1 MGGASV
7 AARRGSNQR
16 GPVASLV
23 LLMLH
28 MSVSWSDKPPIG
40 HGSRK
45 QPTRAKAQLA
55 AAPFQI
61 PGAIFIRRRLS
72 NGFSSRGAPNN
83 PFNPRDVGLAL
94 PRRRDPLQD

>member
-1 MGGASV
+1 MGGGR
-7 AARRGSNQR
+7 AARFKSARASEI
-16 GPVASLV
+16 VASLA

-45 QPTRAKAQLA
+45 QPTRAKARLA

-61 PGAIFIRRRLS
+61 PGAIFTRRRLS
-72 NGFSSRGAPNN
+72 SGFSSRGAP
-83 PFNPRDVGLAL
+83 AIL
-94 PRRRDPLQD
+94 PRTDLTSAPHRALSVIR